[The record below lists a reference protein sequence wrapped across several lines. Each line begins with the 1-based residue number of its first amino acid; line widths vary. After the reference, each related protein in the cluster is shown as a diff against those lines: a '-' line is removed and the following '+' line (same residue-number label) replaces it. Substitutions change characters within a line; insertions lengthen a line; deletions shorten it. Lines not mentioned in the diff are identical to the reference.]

1 MTQPDIIFIVLD
13 TLRRD
18 HLSPYGQSRPLS
30 PSFDRLAEGGV
41 LFERAVSPAQW
52 TIPAHTS
59 LFTGLYPTA
68 HQVTQSNSQ
77 LAPQIPT
84 LAEILRLN
92 GYQTMGFSNNPLVGI
107 LNNGLTRGFD
117 QFFNYAGAAPNRP
130 QDMARPKVQQ
140 AVANG
145 WGRFARMVS
154 QQFAKSDHLFRVSLH
169 PLLTPIWTRGINYKG
184 HTVHSIDDMIA
195 SIKTHRNTP
204 NRQPRF
210 TFFNLMGAHLPY
222 RPPRDYLR
230 EVAPDVYHDRSA
242 YRWMGRF
249 NADAARWASPTDTP
263 LMDWEQ
269 HILDGFYSAEIAHQ
283 DHHLGRLLDTLKQ
296 TGALD
301 DSLVIILADHGEGHG
316 DHHFVGHSFV
326 VYQELVHVP
335 LLIHY
340 PARFSG
346 GRRVTHN
353 ISTRRLFHS
362 VLEMAGVG
370 GDDLSLSAVM
380 DGGSDQEGNQAFAE
394 AIPPQ
399 TMVNL
404 LKRRQ
409 PELIERYSLHD
420 TRRALY
426 ADDLKLLT
434 VGGRVEGVFHA
445 VDDPSEQNNLL
456 DSADLRQGEIA
467 NLRQI
472 LDAFVQ
478 EVTDSPVGFKHIAMI
493 TDDMLDSLRSLGY
506 VD

>member
-1 MTQPDIIFIVLD
+1 MTQPDIFLIVLD

-18 HLSPYGQSRPLS
+18 HLSSYGHSRPLS
-30 PSFDRLAEGGV
+30 PAFDRFAEGGI
-41 LFERAVSPAQW
+41 LFERAISPAQW

-59 LFTGLYPTA
+59 IFTGLYPTS
-68 HQVTQSNSQ
+68 HQVTQANSQ
-77 LAPQIPT
+77 IPPQIPT
-84 LAEILRLN
+84 LAEILRVN

-117 QFFNYAGAAPNRP
+117 HFFNYAGAAPNRP
-130 QDMARPKVQQ
+130 QDMTRPRVQKM
-140 AVANG
+140 VSDG

-154 QQFAKSDHLFRVSLH
+154 QQFSQSDDLFRVSLH

-195 SIKTHRNTP
+195 SHQSHRA
-204 NRQPRF
+204 NRTQPRF

-222 RPPRDYLR
+222 RPPRDFLR

-249 NADAARWASPTDTP
+249 NADAARWASPIDNP
-263 LMDWEQ
+263 LTDWER
-269 HILDGFYSAEIAHQ
+269 HVLDAFYSAEIAHQ
-283 DHHLGRLLDTLKQ
+283 DAHLGRLLDALKQ

-301 DSLVIILADHGEGHG
+301 DSVVIIMADHGEGHG
-316 DHHFVGHSFV
+316 DHQFAGHSFV

-346 GRRVTHN
+346 GQRVVNN
-353 ISTRRLFHS
+353 ISTRRLFHTI
-362 VLEMAGVG
+362 LEIAGVAE
-370 GDDLSLSAVM
+370 DELSLSSVM
-380 DGGSDQEGNQAFAE
+380 GGGGDVEANSTFSE

-409 PELIERYSLHD
+409 PEWIERFGLNH
-420 TRRALY
+420 TRRAIY
-426 ADDLKLLT
+426 ADDLKLVT
-434 VGGRVEGVFHA
+434 IGEQIEGVFNVAH
-445 VDDPSEQNNLL
+445 DPAETVN
-456 DSADLRQGEIA
+456 IA
-467 NLRQI
+467 HQHDVGKLQTQ
-472 LDAFVQ
+472 LETFVQ
-478 EVTDSPVGFKHIAMI
+478 ETSDLQVELKHIGMI
-493 TDDMLDSLRSLGY
+493 TDDMMANLRSLGY

>member
-1 MTQPDIIFIVLD
+1 MTAPDIILIVLD

-18 HLSPYGQSRPLS
+18 HLGSYGHPRPLS
-30 PSFDRLAEGGV
+30 PAFDRFAEGGV
-41 LFERAVSPAQW
+41 LFERAISPAQW

-59 LFTGLYPTA
+59 IFTGLYPTT
-68 HQVTQSNSQ
+68 HQVTQSDSQ
-77 LAPQIPT
+77 IAPQIPT
-84 LAEILRLN
+84 LAEILRVN

-130 QDMARPKVQQ
+130 QDLTRPHIQRT
-140 AVANG
+140 VANG
-145 WGRFARMVS
+145 WGKFARMVS

-169 PLLTPIWTRGINYKG
+169 PFLTPIWTRGINYKG

-195 SIKTHRNTP
+195 SFKAHRIART
-204 NRQPRF
+204 QPRF

-222 RPPRDYLR
+222 RPPRDFLR

-263 LMDWEQ
+263 LTDWEAQ
-269 HILDGFYSAEIAHQ
+269 VLDAFYSAEIAHQ
-283 DHHLGRLLDTLKQ
+283 DYHLGRLLEAIKQ
-296 TGALD
+296 AGALE
-301 DSLVIILADHGEGHG
+301 DSVVIIMADHGEGHG
-316 DHHFVGHSFV
+316 DHDFAGHSFV

-346 GRRVTHN
+346 GRRVTAN
-353 ISTRRLFHS
+353 ISTRRLFHTILELAGVVAEPLSLLS
-362 VLEMAGVG
+362 VMAGGADV
-370 GDDLSLSAVM
+370 
-380 DGGSDQEGNQAFAE
+380 EGNQTFSE

-409 PELIERYSLHD
+409 PEWIERFGLD
-420 TRRALY
+420 RPRRAIY
-426 ADDLKLLT
+426 ADDMKLVTL
-434 VGGRVEGVFHA
+434 GEQIEGVFNIAH
-445 VDDPSEQNNLL
+445 DPSERLNLVDQQDMTPL
-456 DSADLRQGEIA
+456 HQRLAEWVDEASHLHADYQQHIA
-467 NLRQI
+467 N
-472 LDAFVQ
+472 
-478 EVTDSPVGFKHIAMI
+478 I
-493 TDDMLDSLRSLGY
+493 TDDMLDNLRALGY